1 LTSNRPAS
9 NRPASNR
16 PALNRPALFYGALTV
31 LLCAYAVGDISPIV

>member
-1 LTSNRPAS
+1 LTS

-31 LLCAYAVGDISPIV
+31 LLCAYAAGDIAPIV